1 MSTGIGDVLRAA
13 RRRQGASL
21 TDAAAATKVRES
33 YLVALEQE
41 EFESLGGDVYV
52 KGFITSYA
60 RFLAVDPEPLL
71 ATYREHALERE
82 DSRAARGGGRRP
94 TLDVPGAESPTA
106 RPQGAMVLMAIVVL
120 IALVLIVLAVRGGG
134 GDAAVATSAII
145 GLPAHVRRL
154 GS

>member
-1 MSTGIGDVLRAA
+1 MSTGIGDVLRDA
-13 RRRQGASL
+13 RRRKGASL

-52 KGFITSYA
+52 KGFIASYA

-94 TLDVPGAESPTA
+94 SLDVPGAERPA
-106 RPQGAMVLMAIVVL
+106 GRPQGALVLMAIVVL
-120 IALVLIVLAVRGGG
+120 IALVLIVLALRGG
-134 GDAAVATSAII
+134 GDAAVAALAVV
-145 GLPAHVRRL
+145 GLPARPRRTR
-154 GS
+154 S